1 VLLLQLFT
9 RKYCLEISGMR
20 MRRVTWNWFP
30 VKKFADRF
38 NSVVLCRLVTWIQIC

>member
-1 VLLLQLFT
+1 LSFLSVLLLQLFT

-30 VKKFADRF
+30 VKNVCWSFQLGRF
-38 NSVVLCRLVTWIQIC
+38 V